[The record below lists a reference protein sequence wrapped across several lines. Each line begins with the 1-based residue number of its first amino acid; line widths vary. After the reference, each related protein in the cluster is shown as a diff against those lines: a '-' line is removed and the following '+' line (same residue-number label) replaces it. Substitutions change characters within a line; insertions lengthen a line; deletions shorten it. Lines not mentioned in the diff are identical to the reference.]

1 MPIAPKCVPTAKSA
15 DATASRHR
23 VAPLPRN
30 WPRSS
35 NPARQAMAPDAG
47 CPSPVVEIDRR
58 TTLLKQ
64 ASPPEAAYSPAQGPR
79 PAACGSLHTCE
90 VESHRALPYSPPF
103 QLLTNGSRLA
113 LTGRMKLVWL
123 GCLVAASTLFAGSQ
137 DSEFNVNTRFT
148 VETVVINADGWT
160 TNLAADHDHDGKLS
174 PALRKDVSAL
184 IGEKLNPTML
194 DEIGRRLRKEFHART
209 VEHRVLRGKSP
220 DYVQVAFDVKLKP
233 ARFDV
238 SVPKFLY
245 NSKQGWSGAV
255 EGTATIGHNG
265 FTAGLVSD
273 ADELP
278 ERYTG
283 MVARYENTRLG
294 TDRVHLRFAFED
306 YHEQWNAGTAAAAP
320 RDAFET
326 SALYRARD
334 NFEPEVTFTLARPL
348 TLSVGA
354 SFEQMQFA
362 AAPNESSNALVTTL
376 RYHRRLEDSDNQ
388 HDLDAGYN
396 LRAAT
401 KALGSDF
408 VYARHR
414 WEFRYMITRGKSVF
428 IEDVTAGF
436 IGGRAPLYERFTLGN
451 SSTLRG
457 WNKYELDPLGGSRV
471 VHNSVEYRYR
481 VVEIFYDTGAIW
493 DRNQPVVPRHAVGVG
508 LRQGNL
514 SLAVAFP
521 VKEGRIEP
529 IFMVGMN
536 Y

>member
-1 MPIAPKCVPTAKSA
+1 
-15 DATASRHR
+15 
-23 VAPLPRN
+23 
-30 WPRSS
+30 
-35 NPARQAMAPDAG
+35 
-47 CPSPVVEIDRR
+47 
-58 TTLLKQ
+58 
-64 ASPPEAAYSPAQGPR
+64 
-79 PAACGSLHTCE
+79 
-90 VESHRALPYSPPF
+90 
-103 QLLTNGSRLA
+103 
-113 LTGRMKLVWL
+113 MKLVWL
-123 GCLVAASTLFAGSQ
+123 GCLVAVSALFAGTQ
-137 DSEFNVNTRFT
+137 DSEFNVNTRYT
-148 VETVVINADGWT
+148 VETVVINANGWT
-160 TNLAADHDHDGKLS
+160 TNLAADHDQDGKLS
-174 PALRKDVSAL
+174 PALRKDASAL
-184 IGEKLNPTML
+184 IGEKLNPSML
-194 DEIGRRLRKEFHART
+194 DEIASRLRKEFHART

-220 DYVQVAFDVKLKP
+220 EYVQVAFDVKLKP

-255 EGTATIGHNG
+255 EGTATVGHNG

-278 ERYTG
+278 ERYSG

-306 YHEQWNAGTAAAAP
+306 YHAQWNAATVAAAP
-320 RDAFET
+320 LDAFET
-326 SALYRARD
+326 SAIYRARD

-362 AAPNESSNALVTTL
+362 AAPKESANALVTTL

-388 HDLDAGYN
+388 HDLDAGYS

-401 KALGSDF
+401 KVLGSDF

-414 WEFRYMITRGKSVF
+414 WEFRYMLTRGKNVF
-428 IEDVTAGF
+428 IEDAIAGF

-457 WNKYELDPLGGSRV
+457 WNKYELDPIGGSRM
-471 VHNSVEYRYR
+471 VHNTAEYRYG
-481 VVEIFYDTGAIW
+481 VFQIFYDTGTVW
-493 DRNQPVVPRHAVGVG
+493 DRTDSAVVRHSAGVG
-508 LRQGNL
+508 LRQGNF

-521 VKEGRIEP
+521 LREGHIDP
-529 IFMVGMN
+529 VFMVGMN